1 MIYMYIYYTYV
12 HIVACIYIYSNGIV
26 KSSSLKNQLHQL
38 DSNDILSIVLPKASY
53 SNHNVIYNL

>member
-1 MIYMYIYYTYV
+1 MYTYV
-12 HIVACIYIYSNGIV
+12 HIYACIYIYSNGIV

-38 DSNDILSIVLPKASY
+38 DFNDILIVLPKASY